1 MKKIRLLP
9 FILIGLFTVTVI
21 SKTEFYFPKK
31 GIEKIIGKVHHI
43 TYVTKKSENSND
55 SNSLLTLNSFSLK
68 HDHLIA
74 YKLTLNSLQRG
85 FRRINSV
92 FKATPSCST
101 HSLIIKPS
109 QAIVFLVA
117 KELAIKKPY
126 SLYSIN
132 NGK

>member
-74 YKLTLNSLQRG
+74 YKLTLNSLNEG
-85 FRRINSV
+85 FEESTLFSKRRPRAPPI
-92 FKATPSCST
+92 A
-101 HSLIIKPS
+101 L
-109 QAIVFLVA
+109 
-117 KELAIKKPY
+117 
-126 SLYSIN
+126 
-132 NGK
+132 